1 MKTMQM
7 KIFQD
12 SDINIGRQD
21 FLDFAKTIA
30 IFGMILIH
38 VFTHSGIQI
47 SDISFVSFLIIS
59 LLGGVLAAP
68 VFMFCMGIGIAYSKN
83 SKPQQ
88 SFKRG
93 IELTIKAWILNFI
106 RFPLLL
112 LILWNFVD
120 SSTNLQDHIIY
131 GLFTLDILH
140 FAGLSFILF
149 ALFQKYKFS
158 AKTILLIAII
168 LAIIATLFRN
178 FNTNSL
184 VIDII
189 VGHFLGVS
197 KTTYSLAAFP
207 LFHWFIFVAGGYYF
221 GGLLKRCNE
230 LNALFFR
237 LFIVVLPLF
246 IIYTFYGI
254 NSGTGMFSGDGDAY
268 YHMTFVEM
276 LYAFTAIFSM
286 LSFAYFVAKFMS
298 QKILNICSSVSK
310 NIKEIY
316 IQQWIY
322 IAWFIVVPCDIIFG
336 IKLSLAMV
344 LVATII
350 IFIISAVLA
359 ELYKNIKTKRL
370 LMQAKLKQSKV
381 N

>member
-1 MKTMQM
+1 M

-12 SDINIGRQD
+12 SEINIGRQS

-38 VFTHSGIQI
+38 VFTHSGIEI
-47 SDISFVSFLIIS
+47 SDINFVSFLIIS

-83 SKPQQ
+83 STPQQ
-88 SFKRG
+88 SLKRG
-93 IELTIKAWILNFI
+93 IELTIKAWVLNFI

-112 LILWNFVD
+112 LILWNFFD
-120 SSTNLQDHIIY
+120 NTTNLQNHIIY

-149 ALFQKYKFS
+149 AVFQKYKFS
-158 AKTILLIAII
+158 AKIILLIAII
-168 LAIIATLFRN
+168 LAIIGSLFKN

-189 VGHFLGVS
+189 VGHFFGVS
-197 KTTYSLAAFP
+197 KTINSLAAFP

-221 GGLLKRCNE
+221 GGLLKRCSK
-230 LNALFFR
+230 LNTLFLC
-237 LFIVVLPLF
+237 LFIATFPLF
-246 IIYTFYGI
+246 IIYTIYGI
-254 NSGTGMFSGDGDAY
+254 SSGTGMFSGDGDLY
-268 YHMTFVEM
+268 YHMSFMEM

-286 LSFAYFVAKFMS
+286 LSFAYFVAKFLS
-298 QKILNICSSVSK
+298 EKILKICSSISK
-310 NIKEIY
+310 NINEIY

-322 IAWFIVVPCDIIFG
+322 IGWFIVVPCDIVFG
-336 IKLSLAMV
+336 IKLNLETV
-344 LVATII
+344 LLTAII
-350 IFIISAVLA
+350 IFVISALLA
-359 ELYKNIKTKRL
+359 KLYKDKVKIKL
-370 LMQAKLKQSKV
+370 